1 VPVTATLRKYVLGP
15 IARTL
20 LRIILR
26 TWSLDGFEVGSV
38 GAHKFGHLALE
49 PLIGHLEA
57 RRRSVGDR
65 KVLWTLGPRRG
76 ASNSALHALWHREL
90 KIFPRH
96 LLGLAIS
103 THGPHLLPTTI
114 YGARNV
120 LDQDPWRPRLTAK
133 DRDVGRRFLLDHGW
147 DGVRPLI
154 GIVVNEGLHYGKSW
168 LSHETE
174 IAPNLRVLTF
184 RVHEFEPVIS
194 EMVRRGFTVV
204 RLGAPPATP
213 LAIAGSGVIDYATTG
228 PRNAALDVILPGLMT
243 TVISTQSGPDAVALM
258 FGVPVAYVDVARL
271 KYCFYDVSTVYWQP
285 AVLQASGGERLGLR
299 DLLAPEYYELKTP
312 EDFASRGISV
322 HRASPA
328 DRISAALEGIEFG
341 SGAIKLDDRD
351 REMQEVVRG
360 EFARA
365 KERGVLGERG
375 AATGTL
381 SPDFLRKN
389 GDWFLRDL

>member
-1 VPVTATLRKYVLGP
+1 
-15 IARTL
+15 
-20 LRIILR
+20 
-26 TWSLDGFEVGSV
+26 
-38 GAHKFGHLALE
+38 
-49 PLIGHLEA
+49 
-57 RRRSVGDR
+57 
-65 KVLWTLGPRRG
+65 
-76 ASNSALHALWHREL
+76 
-90 KIFPRH
+90 
-96 LLGLAIS
+96 
-103 THGPHLLPTTI
+103 
-114 YGARNV
+114 
-120 LDQDPWRPRLTAK
+120 
-133 DRDVGRRFLLDHGW
+133 
-147 DGVRPLI
+147 
-154 GIVVNEGLHYGKSW
+154 
-168 LSHETE
+168 
-174 IAPNLRVLTF
+174 
-184 RVHEFEPVIS
+184 
-194 EMVRRGFTVV
+194 MVRRGFTVV

-312 EDFASRGISV
+312 EDFASRGVSV

-341 SGAIKLDDRD
+341 SGALKLDDRD